1 MSGRRGKSSGRAPG
15 RTRGRSIRGSL
26 IALALVP
33 ALALVVLWAS
43 GSAVLLNQWRS
54 ADNAAETSKT
64 AFALMPVMA
73 ELQKER
79 QQTVAELASDGSRSA
94 LDTQRRR
101 TDAALATFRKAD
113 DIGKSG
119 SAEFL
124 AKLADV
130 RERLA
135 GLTAERTAID
145 DGKKTRQQAYADYST
160 TVLSM
165 LNLFGIMSSND
176 GDVATQA
183 YRALVFI
190 RGLEALTQEGAVL
203 AGVAASERLSTK
215 ERADLTAATAVRDY
229 TFTNQ
234 VMPYLPANH
243 QAALKKIFAGP
254 DWAAL
259 TAFEAAIPVSSKA
272 DDGTITVSRVPAAAV
287 AAPARAA
294 TAVQGVQFQY
304 LADIQKQGEANDD
317 TLLDR
322 VLLGSSLALAAV
334 LAIAVMSLRI
344 TRSLI
349 GRMSSLRRETLE
361 LARDRLPELVTR
373 LRTEGSRADLDE
385 LPELDYGSDEL
396 GKVADA
402 FNAAQRT
409 AVAVALEQAEMREGT
424 RLVFLNMSRR
434 TQVLV
439 HRQLTVID
447 GMERREQDP
456 ELLADLYTVD
466 HLATR
471 MRRNAESLT
480 VLSGAIPRRRWKQAV
495 PLEDVLRSAVSEIEG
510 YARVVVEPMPPIA
523 VTGPAVGDTIH
534 LMAELI
540 ENGVAFSP
548 PHTEV
553 RVRALPV
560 AQGIA
565 VEVEDRGLG
574 LSEQEYATANDLLHN
589 PPDFSFSTLGD
600 DPRLGL
606 FTVSHLAQRHGF
618 TVTLRPSSYGGSM
631 AVVVLPQALTEPVVR
646 PAPMPLD
653 SRADRHLAPV
663 ESSPPAGVTPSGMPK
678 RVRTVPHA
686 APAPVPAPAPT
697 AQAPAPAPS
706 SSGPRSPVTGRL
718 PRRVRQT
725 HLAPQLL
732 EKYADPQH
740 GHDTGQNADERRPE
754 HARSM
759 LAALRDGTQRARAE
773 AEVPHHDWSATPPDE
788 QRPLLTRPRPTRN
801 TP

>member
-1 MSGRRGKSSGRAPG
+1 MSGRRGKSTGRSPV

-33 ALALVVLWAS
+33 ALALAVLWAS
-43 GSAVLLNQWRS
+43 GSAVLLSQWRE
-54 ADNAAETSKT
+54 ADEASQASKT
-64 AFALMPVMA
+64 TFALMPVMA

-79 QQTVAELASDGSRSA
+79 QQTIAQLASDGSRSA
-94 LDTQRRR
+94 LDAQRRR
-101 TDAALATFRKAD
+101 TDAALAAFRKTDAVS
-113 DIGKSG
+113 GKNG
-119 SAEFL
+119 TAEYL
-124 AKLADV
+124 ASLASV
-130 RERLA
+130 RKQLA
-135 GLTAERTAID
+135 GVTAERTVVD
-145 DGKKTRQQAYADYST
+145 SGKETRQHAYAAYST
-160 TVLSM
+160 TVLSV
-165 LNLFGIMSSND
+165 LKLFGMLSSND

-183 YRALVFI
+183 YRALSFF
-190 RGLEALTQEGAVL
+190 RGTEALWQESAVL
-203 AGVAASERLSTK
+203 AGVTASGRLSTQ
-215 ERADLTAATAVRDY
+215 ERADLTSATTLRDY
-229 TFTNQ
+229 ILSNQ
-234 VMPYLPANH
+234 VLPYLPADS
-243 QAALKKIFAGP
+243 QAALEQILAGR

-259 TAFEAAIPVSSKA
+259 TAFEAAIPISATAK
-272 DDGTITVSRVPAAAV
+272 DDALKVSRVPAARA
-287 AAPARAA
+287 AAPARVAA
-294 TAVQGVQFQY
+294 AVQGVQNQY
-304 LADIQKQGEANDD
+304 LALVQKKGAENSDA
-317 TLLDR
+317 LFSR

-349 GRMSSLRRETLE
+349 GRMSSLRRATLE

-409 AVAVALEQAEMREGT
+409 AVTVALEQAELREGA

-510 YARVVVEPMPPIA
+510 YARVVVEPMPPVA
-523 VTGPAVGDTIH
+523 VTGPTVGDTIH

-565 VEVEDRGLG
+565 IEVEDRGLG
-574 LSEQEYATANDLLHN
+574 LSEQEYTTANGLLHN
-589 PPDFSFSTLGD
+589 PPDFSFTALGD

-618 TVTLRPSSYGGSM
+618 TVSLRPSSYGGSM

-686 APAPVPAPAPT
+686 DPALT

-706 SSGPRSPVTGRL
+706 PGPRGPATGRL

-732 EKYADPQH
+732 EKYADPHH
-740 GHDTGQNADERRPE
+740 GHDADQNADERRPE

-759 LAALRDGTQRARAE
+759 LAALRDGTRRARAE
-773 AEVPHHDWSATPPDE
+773 AEVPLPDWPATPPDE
-788 QRPLLTRPRPTRN
+788 QRPLFTRPRPTRN